1 MIDEWVENINTK
13 ECWRLDTDPSR
24 EVYIGEDRQIHYARE
39 IYNYRF
45 YPMCPKEAPKM
56 EVPDPEYGEQM
67 SLEDFMKE

>member
-24 EVYIGEDRQIHYARE
+24 EVYIGEDRQIHYAKE

-56 EVPDPEYGEQM
+56 EAPEYGEQM
-67 SLEDFMKE
+67 TLEDFMKE